1 MQFAIL
7 VTCASNI
14 NNAGER
20 TTKSV
25 LEREREWRG
34 EGERGARVSAAA
46 AASWQFN
53 VTSTLTADK

>member
-20 TTKSV
+20 TTESV
-25 LEREREWRG
+25 GEREERREG
-34 EGERGARVSAAA
+34 EGGRAPVSAAA
-46 AASWQFN
+46 AGSWQFN